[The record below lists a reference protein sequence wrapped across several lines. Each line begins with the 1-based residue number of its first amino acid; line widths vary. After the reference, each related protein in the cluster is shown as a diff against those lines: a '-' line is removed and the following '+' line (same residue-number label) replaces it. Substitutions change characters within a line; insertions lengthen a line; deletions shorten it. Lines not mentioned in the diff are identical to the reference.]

1 MVLLKGLTPYYINK
15 NEEGLPAIGGVHL
28 RFFTIELSQEN
39 IRGTEDR
46 ATAPD
51 EKR

>member
-15 NEEGLPAIGGVHL
+15 KQEGFPDGGEPLLLFV
-28 RFFTIELSQEN
+28 TIEPSREN